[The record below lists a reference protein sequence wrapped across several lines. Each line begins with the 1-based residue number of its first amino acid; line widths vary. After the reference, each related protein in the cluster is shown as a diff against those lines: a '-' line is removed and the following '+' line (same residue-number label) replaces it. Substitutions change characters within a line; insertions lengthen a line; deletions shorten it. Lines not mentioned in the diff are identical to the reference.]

1 LCREFLFYPV
11 QSLSRSVGSGLCV
24 AREPRLPRTHSRV
37 RRHSLLSQSHAER
50 NKCQENGV
58 ILVRHLMR
66 TVRRRL
72 SSLLALVLLMQ
83 LGGILAPVALSAA
96 GISVIEACTCPG
108 GNHATT
114 CPMHHSKE
122 NRSAGD
128 ANRCAMRSAST
139 PTDFALLT
147 LGTGGGVLPSL
158 HALDVPDAPSAAP
171 AASVSTVRSRTDFP
185 DSPPPRR

>member
-1 LCREFLFYPV
+1 
-11 QSLSRSVGSGLCV
+11 
-24 AREPRLPRTHSRV
+24 
-37 RRHSLLSQSHAER
+37 
-50 NKCQENGV
+50 
-58 ILVRHLMR
+58 MR

-96 GISVIEACTCPG
+96 GTAVIEACTCPG
-108 GNHATT
+108 GNHATS

-122 NRSAGD
+122 NRSPGD
-128 ANRCAMRSAST
+128 ASRCVMHSAST

-147 LGTGGGVLPSL
+147 LGTGAGVLPSL
-158 HALDVPDAPSAAP
+158 QTLNVPDEPSATP
-171 AASVSTVRSRTDFP
+171 ATSISSVRPRTDFP